1 MPVTPGSVPYQR
13 NHTHVRQVR
22 KRSVDATYLLRARNP
37 LRCTYVEMER
47 VPTCANGR
55 KKLVR
60 RPPRERDRSHP
71 ILCLPMD
78 DTRRQTHPRQSA
90 ISRRSTRRISR
101 RGDARCRD
109 NQRGRTR
116 RNPSGTR
123 PRPTLRRG
131 DPAAGGEADAPQCR
145 RTQRGCYKEPR
156 FRFAGMEGIGK
167 SQL

>member
-22 KRSVDATYLLRARNP
+22 KRSVDATYLLPARNA

-55 KKLVR
+55 EKLVR
-60 RPPRERDRSHP
+60 GPPRDRDWCHR
-71 ILCLPMD
+71 ILGIPMD
-78 DTRRQTHPRQSA
+78 DTRRPTHPRQGASR
-90 ISRRSTRRISR
+90 RRSTRRISR
-101 RGDARCRD
+101 RSDARCRN
-109 NQRGRTR
+109 NQRGRAR
-116 RNPSGTR
+116 RNPSRTR
-123 PRPTLRRG
+123 PRPSLRRG